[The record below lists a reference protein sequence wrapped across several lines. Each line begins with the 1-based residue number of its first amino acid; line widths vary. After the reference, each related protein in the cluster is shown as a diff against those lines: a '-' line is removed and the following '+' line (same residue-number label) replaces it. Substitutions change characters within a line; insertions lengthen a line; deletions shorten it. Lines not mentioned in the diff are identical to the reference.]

1 MQVIDRYLQAVS
13 SWLPEGQR
21 ADIVSELSEDL
32 RSEIEEREE
41 TLGRALD
48 EAELAALVERR
59 GHPMWVAEG
68 YLPQRHLIGPA
79 MLPAYFRTLKIAVAC
94 LAAIF
99 LTLYLVFSGPA
110 RGAVPALS
118 GPGIWVWL
126 FGVWTLAYV
135 GLFTAIFALVERRHA
150 RARVT
155 GEWNARDPGGLPGA
169 AADPHAAERRSTR
182 GHGIAEVVGDA
193 IGLWWWLGFQAPR
206 VPELG
211 LVVTSTWSALR
222 WPVAAFLAASIAIG
236 LADAVWPSTS
246 RRRLG
251 LRLAADAFALL
262 LAGVLLSAWPWV
274 QVTGA
279 AIPAEKAA
287 LLARWL
293 NLSALVTLLVI
304 AAAYTVRVMRLERRV
319 SGRDGAGA

>member
-1 MQVIDRYLQAVS
+1 VEVIDRYLQAVS
-13 SWLPEGQR
+13 SWLPEGHR

-32 RSEIEEREE
+32 RSEIDDREE
-41 TLGRALD
+41 ELGRALD

-94 LAAIF
+94 LFAIF

-118 GPGIWVWL
+118 GPGIWIWL
-126 FGVWTLAYV
+126 LGVWTLAYV

-150 RARVT
+150 RARAT
-155 GEWNARDPGGLPGA
+155 GTWNPRDPHGLPGA
-169 AADPHAAERRSTR
+169 PDPQAAARLSQR
-182 GHGIAEVVGDA
+182 GYAIAEVAGDA

-206 VPELG
+206 IPELG
-211 LVVTSTWSALR
+211 LVVTSTWSALH
-222 WPVAAFLAASIAIG
+222 WPVAAFLAASIALG
-236 LADAVWPSTS
+236 LADAIRPSTS

-251 LRLAADAFALL
+251 LRLGVDAFALL
-262 LAGVLLSAWPWV
+262 LAGILLSAWPWV
-274 QVTGA
+274 QVAGA
-279 AIPAEKAA
+279 GIPTEKAA
-287 LLARWL
+287 LLTRWL
-293 NLSALVTLLVI
+293 NLSALVTLLAI

-319 SGRDGAGA
+319 SGRDAGPDA